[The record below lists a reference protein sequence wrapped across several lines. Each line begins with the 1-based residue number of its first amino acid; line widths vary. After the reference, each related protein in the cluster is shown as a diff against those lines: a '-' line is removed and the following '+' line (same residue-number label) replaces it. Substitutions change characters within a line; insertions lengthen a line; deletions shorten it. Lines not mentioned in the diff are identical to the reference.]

1 MRNDT
6 VSSPARKR
14 YFYLEAVMDYP
25 VIDPVGTGINI
36 KNLIKGSGKTVTEMC
51 RILMLSDKS
60 TMYKWFRGET
70 LPGID
75 NMFALSVLLGVT
87 INDIIVSK

>member
-1 MRNDT
+1 
-6 VSSPARKR
+6 
-14 YFYLEAVMDYP
+14 MDYP

-36 KNLIKGSGKTVTEMC
+36 KNLIKGSGKTVTEVC
-51 RILMLSDKS
+51 RMLMLSDKS
-60 TMYKWFRGET
+60 TMDKGFRGET

>member
-1 MRNDT
+1 
-6 VSSPARKR
+6 
-14 YFYLEAVMDYP
+14 
-25 VIDPVGTGINI
+25 
-36 KNLIKGSGKTVTEMC
+36 MC
-51 RILMLSDKS
+51 RMLMLSDKS

>member
-1 MRNDT
+1 
-6 VSSPARKR
+6 
-14 YFYLEAVMDYP
+14 MDYP

-36 KNLIKGSGKTVTEMC
+36 KNLIKGSGKTVTEVC
-51 RILMLSDKS
+51 RMLTLSDKS